1 MGLIEWIGTQTQT
14 IIMSVDQKNR
24 LTIAIL
30 LFLWISA
37 VASAFVDNIPLTT
50 MMVKIATTLVD
61 NHELGLSL
69 QPLIWALSFGAC
81 FGGNGSLFGASSN
94 IICASVAEQ
103 YGYKFSFLEFLK

>member
-1 MGLIEWIGTQTQT
+1 M
-14 IIMSVDQKNR
+14 IIMSVNEKDR

-37 VASAFVDNIPLTT
+37 IASAFIDNIPLTT
-50 MMVKIATTLVD
+50 MMVKVATTLVD
-61 NHELGLSL
+61 NHELDLSL

-94 IICASVAEQ
+94 IVCAGIAEQ
-103 YGYKFSFLEFLK
+103 YGYKFSYMEFLK